1 MCQAVAGRKLRV
13 AVLGDSWVSSWKGD
27 WTLTSALPEGLKAG
41 FHIHMS
47 ADIELITAG
56 FPGFTAD
63 RIFSLANLC
72 RLRCLSQLEGGN
84 SLPWYGDLKSPL
96 RRLGFS
102 LLCEDDQESDE
113 DVDVVVIVAGYN
125 DFSHDQAKAK
135 KVFRTLTTLQDLYT
149 NRGVLA
155 VLVTPGQGRAE
166 YEEQRQLLNSLLFGR
181 QYVVDCDALVNK
193 LDDDAWENMEHL
205 TEEGS
210 RQVGILLA
218 DAVCVHLNTWTSDRI
233 LMGKRKHDW
242 RAKSCCQSWCGRN
255 KRRCDSL
262 RQRSYPSRKR
272 QRAIACT

>member
-1 MCQAVAGRKLRV
+1 MGLQPASRAVAGRLRV

-27 WTLTSALPEGLKAG
+27 WTLTSALPEGLKVG
-41 FHIHMS
+41 LHSHRS

-72 RLRCLSQLEGGN
+72 RLRCMSQLEGGG

-102 LLCEDDQESDE
+102 LLCEDDRKSDE
-113 DVDVVVIVAGYN
+113 DVDAVVIVAGYN
-125 DFSHDQAKAK
+125 DFSHDQAKAE

-149 NRGVLA
+149 NRGILA
-155 VLVTPGQGRAE
+155 VLVTPGQGHAE
-166 YEEQRQLLNSLLFGR
+166 YEEQCQLLNSWLFGR

-193 LDDDAWENMEHL
+193 LGDDAWQNMEHL

-218 DAVCVHLNTWTSDRI
+218 DAVCVHLDTWTSDRV
-233 LMGKRKHDW
+233 LMEKRNRDW
-242 RAKSCCQSWCGRN
+242 QAKSFCESLCGRN

-262 RQRSYPSRKR
+262 RQHS
-272 QRAIACT
+272 